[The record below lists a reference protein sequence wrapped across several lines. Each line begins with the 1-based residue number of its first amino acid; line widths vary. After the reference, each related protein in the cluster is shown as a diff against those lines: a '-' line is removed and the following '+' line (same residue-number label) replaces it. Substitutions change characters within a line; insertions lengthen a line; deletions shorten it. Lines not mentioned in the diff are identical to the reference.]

1 MEVANIYTT
10 EGKPIPSGGERKVIL
25 TSGDR
30 LRCVYFKRL
39 PSPDKDIMEG
49 ATAHPAEIVY
59 FVIEGEVEL
68 SVAGEMVTL
77 KKGDA
82 MLIPNNALMSTK
94 VISTTPAEI
103 LSISCPNE
111 LLEKLLST

>member
-39 PSPDKDIMEG
+39 PSPDNIMGE
-49 ATAHPAEIVY
+49 ATAHPAEIAY

-94 VISTTPAEI
+94 VISTTPVEI